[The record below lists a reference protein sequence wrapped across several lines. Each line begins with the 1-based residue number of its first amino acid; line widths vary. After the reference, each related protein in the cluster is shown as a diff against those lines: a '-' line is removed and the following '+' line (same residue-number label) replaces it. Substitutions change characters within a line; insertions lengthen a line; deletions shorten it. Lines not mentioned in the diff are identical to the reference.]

1 MSRNNSRHLWR
12 NDRLPSLF
20 GTKTCSRLSAGRGYG
35 SVDVSPDFLAAA
47 WRLAKDDFRAL
58 GSSTVIHF
66 KKGSGLEGKDF
77 EAAEVKEHCLPYNSP
92 DIFSKCM
99 ILEYPNMWKSSLA
112 NLQAAAEISGELL
125 ILWIKLQPNKSV
137 KSEKYLNVLLL
148 ALLYRCVCLL
158 AVEGPH
164 FHCSQSNN
172 AGPSVDSW
180 MTLNYYLGMSYI
192 EFSNDFRWAP
202 WSRCFLNSISD
213 MYFIKR

>member
-1 MSRNNSRHLWR
+1 MTTLYSTLFLPHVLYGVEVWFGVLQSN
-12 NDRLPSLF
+12 NDRIFKLQ
-20 GTKTCSRLSAGRGYG
+20 KKAI
-35 SVDVSPDFLAAA
+35 
-47 WRLAKDDFRAL
+47 RA
-58 GSSTVIHF
+58 IN
-66 KKGSGLEGKDF
+66 
-77 EAAEVKEHCLPYNSP
+77 CLPYNSP

-112 NLQAAAEISGELL
+112 NLQAAAKKSGELL

-180 MTLNYYLGMSYI
+180 MTLNYYLGMSYSI

-202 WSRCFLNSISD
+202 WSRSFLNSISD
-213 MYFIKR
+213 M